1 MGHHLAS
8 HTFRT
13 FHGYF
18 AAFVFGPWAFRKLA
32 SFVKSQIEAAL
43 SKPVAVH
50 YHQLDIQDS
59 DEEDPPPT
67 EAEAMTRLQFSTLAA
82 NAGSPWFLRL
92 WRQ

>member
-1 MGHHLAS
+1 MGILLLLS
-8 HTFRT
+8 
-13 FHGYF
+13 
-18 AAFVFGPWAFRKLA
+18 FGPWAFKRLT

-59 DEEDPPPT
+59 DEEDPPST
-67 EAEAMTRLQFSTLAA
+67 KAETTTRLQFSTLAA
-82 NAGSPWFLRL
+82 NARSPWFLGL

>member
-1 MGHHLAS
+1 MLPTLLGPFLGIMLLLS
-8 HTFRT
+8 
-13 FHGYF
+13 
-18 AAFVFGPWAFRKLA
+18 FGPWAFRKLT

-43 SKPVAVH
+43 SKPVAVD
-50 YHQLDIQDS
+50 YHQLDVRDS

-82 NAGSPWFLRL
+82 NAESPWFLRL